1 MKKKMV
7 KIAKGVKVSKAK
19 EKAMEKR
26 PGGSNVG
33 EYKSVKKSEFAGPAG
48 GAPMGSYPINTLKRA
63 KSALAYA
70 RNAPNP
76 EGIRKAVYKKY
87 PELAPNKKE
96 EAGKSKVKT
105 VKKPNG
111 KKSNNSNGF
120 KRKVIKHLKED
131 MKGYK
136 HEFKEDAKLLKGLKK
151 FK

>member
-19 EKAMEKR
+19 EKELKKK
-26 PGGSNVG
+26 PGMSNLG
-33 EYKSVKKSEFAGPAG
+33 KYKNVSPKDFAGRV
-48 GAPMGSYPINTLKRA
+48 GSYPINTLKRA
-63 KSALAYA
+63 KSALRLAH
-70 RNAPNP
+70 NASDP
-76 EGIRKAVYKKY
+76 ERIKANVYKKY

-96 EAGKSKVKT
+96 ESGKSKVKT

-120 KRKVIKHLKED
+120 KKKVIKHLKED

-151 FK
+151 